1 MEHSASEAQY
11 LKMTG
16 TPIPRLITSLA
27 VPTIISMLITGIYNL
42 ADTYFVSLLHS
53 DSATA
58 AVGVVFSL
66 MALIQAVGFTLGMG
80 SGSLISRL
88 LGRQQKEAADTV
100 LSSGFTAA
108 VLFGVLVTAMGLIF
122 IDPLMAA
129 LGSSETILPY
139 ARSYAQYILFGAP
152 IMAASFVLNNVL
164 RAEGHATLSMAG
176 ITIGGILNI
185 VLDPIFILREIT
197 LPFGIALPGLNLGTA
212 GAAIATLLS
221 QCISFLILFSCF
233 LTRKSILH
241 LSVRNVARRGRQ
253 YWDIVCTGLPS
264 FSRQGLAVIATVAL
278 NHAAMVYGDP
288 AVAGMSVVGR
298 VFMLIISALIG
309 FGQGYQPVVGYNY
322 GARRFDRVRES
333 FFFSLNTAS
342 VMMGIL
348 AIIGWLAAPRVIGM
362 FGSGQMQE
370 IGTFA
375 MRAQCVGLLFQT
387 LGVLSNMT
395 FQAVGKSW
403 QATFLS
409 SCRQGVYFLPLI
421 LILPR
426 VAGLTGVEITQ
437 PLADVCTFVTCIPFL
452 AAFFRDLKAKSAEDG
467 GPLPESV

>member
-1 MEHSASEAQY
+1 MDNAASEAQY
-11 LKMTG
+11 LKMTR

-42 ADTYFVSLLHS
+42 ADTYFVSLLRS

-58 AVGVVFSL
+58 AVGIVFSL

-88 LGRQQKEAADTV
+88 LGRQQKDAADTV

-108 VLFGVLVTAMGLIF
+108 VLFGVLVTILGLVF

-129 LGSSETILPY
+129 LGSSDTILPY
-139 ARSYAQYILFGAP
+139 ARAYAQYILFGAP

-164 RAEGHATLSMAG
+164 RAEGHATLSMVG
-176 ITIGGILNI
+176 ITVGGILNI
-185 VLDPIFILREIT
+185 LLDPLFILGEIR
-197 LPFGIALPGLNLGTA
+197 LPFGPVLPGLGLGTA

-221 QCISFLILFSCF
+221 QCVSFLILLFCF
-233 LTRKSILH
+233 LSRRSILH
-241 LSVRNVARRGRQ
+241 LSLRHVSRKARQ
-253 YWDIVCTGLPS
+253 YWDILRTGLPS
-264 FSRQGLAVIATVAL
+264 LSRQGLAVIATVAL

-322 GARRFDRVRES
+322 GAKRYDRVREA
-333 FFFSLNTAS
+333 FFFSLKTAS
-342 VMMGIL
+342 VMMGVL
-348 AIIGWLAAPRVIGM
+348 ALGGWLAAPVVIGM

-375 MRAQCVGLLFQT
+375 MRAQCIGLLFQT

-409 SCRQGVYFLPLI
+409 SCRQGVWFLPLI

-426 VAGLTGVEITQ
+426 VLGLTGVEITQ
-437 PLADVCTFVTCIPFL
+437 PLADLCTFVTCIPFL
-452 AAFFRDLKAKSAEDG
+452 MVFFRELKTKSAEDG
-467 GPLPESV
+467 DPLPAS